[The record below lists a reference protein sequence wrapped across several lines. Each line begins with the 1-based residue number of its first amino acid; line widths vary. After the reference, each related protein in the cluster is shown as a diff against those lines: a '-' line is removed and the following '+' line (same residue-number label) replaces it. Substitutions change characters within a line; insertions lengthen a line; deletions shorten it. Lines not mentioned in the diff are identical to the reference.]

1 MSGELDSLVQEL
13 EDAAARLR
21 SGELDPEQA
30 AGLVD
35 RCAELAARIGS
46 ELEAESRAAAESE
59 GQERLL

>member
-1 MSGELDSLVQEL
+1 MSEL
-13 EDAAARLR
+13 ESIARELEQAATRLR
-21 SGELDPEQA
+21 ERGIDGDEA

-46 ELEAESRAAAESE
+46 GLDAEARETE